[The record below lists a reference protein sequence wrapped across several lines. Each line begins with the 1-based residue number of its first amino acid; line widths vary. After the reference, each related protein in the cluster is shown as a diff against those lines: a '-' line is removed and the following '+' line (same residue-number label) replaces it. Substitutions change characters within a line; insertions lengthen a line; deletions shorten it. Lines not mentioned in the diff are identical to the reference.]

1 MPTAEFAAG
10 SDEPQNHNK
19 KHRQDKDPPDK
30 GVHPSPDVTPK
41 PTHPLSYKDTLLGDQ
56 NHAIHDDE
64 VFPDEEDIDL
74 NEGDVTRG
82 FVDGLIT
89 IDFSDRVHDLAVKS
103 LEQTIVIKILGRR
116 IGYTTR
122 GINCL
127 PVTLYKRSLITE
139 LGEYVGRVLKLDYQT
154 ETGQRGRFARMAVR
168 VDLNKP
174 LVSKIVVNGRVQLV
188 EYESLPLICFHC
200 GKYGHGTDTCPTFQT
215 APATEA
221 PTRPSTPETPVPTT
235 MFGPWMVVEKR
246 QRRPQS
252 KESAGKGLSG
262 GVTISESRFT
272 PILDENSN
280 DPPLAAPNVSAVA
293 HHFATPNTKQSA
305 IPKRST
311 QGKSIQHKQSV
322 ALLKRNNKP
331 TVSTQQATTFHVRK
345 PLQLNLGV
353 FPILPRHAHK
363 ASSSKHPPSSL
374 AVSRLDK
381 SRHSSVTLHENSDS
395 NILNSE
401 HSMSVNNMATELPA
415 KPPDP
420 IISAPPIS
428 GHMQGNVQVDMPH
441 DAHSSDV
448 PVMIGDTHGSAM
460 LE

>member
-1 MPTAEFAAG
+1 
-10 SDEPQNHNK
+10 
-19 KHRQDKDPPDK
+19 
-30 GVHPSPDVTPK
+30 
-41 PTHPLSYKDTLLGDQ
+41 
-56 NHAIHDDE
+56 
-64 VFPDEEDIDL
+64 
-74 NEGDVTRG
+74 
-82 FVDGLIT
+82 
-89 IDFSDRVHDLAVKS
+89 
-103 LEQTIVIKILGRR
+103 
-116 IGYTTR
+116 
-122 GINCL
+122 
-127 PVTLYKRSLITE
+127 
-139 LGEYVGRVLKLDYQT
+139 
-154 ETGQRGRFARMAVR
+154 
-168 VDLNKP
+168 
-174 LVSKIVVNGRVQLV
+174 
-188 EYESLPLICFHC
+188 
-200 GKYGHGTDTCPTFQT
+200 
-215 APATEA
+215 
-221 PTRPSTPETPVPTT
+221 

-262 GVTISESRFT
+262 GVTISESRFA
-272 PILDENSN
+272 PILNENSN
-280 DPPLAAPNVSAVA
+280 DPQTAAPNVSATA
-293 HHFATPNTKQSA
+293 HHLATPSTKQST
-305 IPKRST
+305 IPKRSA

-331 TVSTQQATTFHVRK
+331 SVSTQQAATFHVRK
-345 PLQLNLGV
+345 PLQLNLGD

-374 AVSRLDK
+374 AVSRLDE
-381 SRHSSVTLHENSDS
+381 SRHSSIILHENSNP

-401 HSMSVNNMATELPA
+401 HSMLVNNLATELSA